1 MELTPAVRVIKFKT
15 KDFPMSEAKR
25 RIDALA
31 ADFRL
36 SLLYAFGSRAKEALA
51 FVNGKRRRLVA
62 GAADLDIGIM
72 PERHLTV
79 REKVKIAQSLES
91 LFGVLR
97 VDLVVLPE
105 APAFLALEIV
115 GGELLYAADET
126 DEAEYQLYVMRRAAD
141 VYPFERIRRESVL
154 GANR

>member
-1 MELTPAVRVIKFKT
+1 MTPAARVIEFTMKGFL
-15 KDFPMSEAKR
+15 MIEAKR

-31 ADFRL
+31 ADFGLR
-36 SLLYAFGSRAKEALA
+36 LLYAFGSRAQEALA
-51 FVNGKRRRLVA
+51 LVKGKKRRLAA
-62 GAADLDIGIM
+62 GPADLDIGIM
-72 PERHLTV
+72 PEKQLTV

-91 LFGVLR
+91 VFGVPR
-97 VDLVVLPE
+97 VDLVVLPD

-141 VYPFERIRRESVL
+141 VYPFERIRREAVL
-154 GANR
+154 GAGR